1 MSGLTPVPGLAQ
13 RPSPPSASTDHA
25 LLRPPGLLS
34 GQTPAGCFYAR
45 ANSGVPGAEI
55 EILDATC
62 HTLNRDEVGTFGLP
76 VRYDFARN
84 FVLWETS
91 RENVSPNAFEF
102 AIRQQRLR
110 W

>member
-1 MSGLTPVPGLAQ
+1 
-13 RPSPPSASTDHA
+13 
-25 LLRPPGLLS
+25 
-34 GQTPAGCFYAR
+34 
-45 ANSGVPGAEI
+45 VPGAEI

-84 FVLWETS
+84 FVLWQTN
-91 RENVSPNAFEF
+91 RQKASPNSFKF
-102 AIRQQRLR
+102 TIRPKWLR